1 MWSVFSRYSHFGREP
16 LWLYFILVFI
26 FRRWSRW
33 DTRELMKHFAVLG
46 YDMLVS
52 LSCASRIL
60 NTCSLG
66 GQLLQ
71 NSPVLG
77 TVAVFLDRG
86 YPSMF
91 IAWRDW
97 MVRKRLYF
105 NFGAFAALN
114 SSRHADRMAVSNY
127 VCKWKQIKYAHR
139 HRVRQWILLR
149 IKWLKLKHS

>member
-1 MWSVFSRYSHFGREP
+1 MTEMWSVFSRYSHFGREP

-60 NTCSLG
+60 NTCTLG

-91 IAWRDW
+91 IAWRDC

-105 NFGAFAALN
+105 NFGTSWLHWIAADTQIGWLFQI
-114 SSRHADRMAVSNY
+114 MY
-127 VCKWKQIKYAHR
+127 VNEN
-139 HRVRQWILLR
+139 
-149 IKWLKLKHS
+149 KLSMPIGIECISESCSGLSD